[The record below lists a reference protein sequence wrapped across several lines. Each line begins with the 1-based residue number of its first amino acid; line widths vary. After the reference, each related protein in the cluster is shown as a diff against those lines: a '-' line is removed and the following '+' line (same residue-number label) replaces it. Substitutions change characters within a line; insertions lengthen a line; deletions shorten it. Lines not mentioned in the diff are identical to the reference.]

1 MFSCALLSDERLS
14 AWPSW
19 KTSTAA
25 DSKNNGLITRIPMD
39 KWRGRCTAVLS
50 FLASTYAWPTH
61 CVCVYICMYARRF
74 DQRAAHAA
82 RYTRSNGRL
91 DHNGDETGKEIYDF
105 RFKLTTCKRQELD
118 ASKTQHRRCTYACMY
133 RKKTWKAET
142 KSNVVSF
149 FETKSKE
156 KQIKIAPARCEQ
168 SYGMTCKY
176 VFYSF
181 FREHSGL

>member
-1 MFSCALLSDERLS
+1 
-14 AWPSW
+14 
-19 KTSTAA
+19 
-25 DSKNNGLITRIPMD
+25 MD

-118 ASKTQHRRCTYACMY
+118 ASKTQHRRCTHACMY
-133 RKKTWKAET
+133 RKKTWDKEQCCLILWDQHKRKAKNTGSSCRYNERQLIDVTVVRRVRLWAERGYHAYHHPLT
-142 KSNVVSF
+142 K
-149 FETKSKE
+149 
-156 KQIKIAPARCEQ
+156 KQMAIQ
-168 SYGMTCKY
+168 LYY
-176 VFYSF
+176 
-181 FREHSGL
+181 